1 MIPFFLIIVRRRTL
15 MLGSSV
21 FVRWMNCVEV
31 YILLYFFV
39 GKFLLRMD
47 PLSSSSSPIAL
58 QSRNVRTRVPS
69 VE

>member
-1 MIPFFLIIVRRRTL
+1 

-47 PLSSSSSPIAL
+47 PLVSSSSPIAL